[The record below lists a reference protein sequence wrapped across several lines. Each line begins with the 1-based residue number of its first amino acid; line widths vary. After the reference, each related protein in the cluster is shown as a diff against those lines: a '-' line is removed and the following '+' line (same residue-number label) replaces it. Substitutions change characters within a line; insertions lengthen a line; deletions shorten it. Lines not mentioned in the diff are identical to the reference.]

1 MEFPRKTIP
10 DLLDNKKELIF
21 QITDWYI
28 PESDKSRP
36 KKHYDEEQDLYTI
49 LLYGNT
55 ENSETVSVNIID
67 YKPSFYVKAPIEWDE
82 LSDNE
87 YIKRLCKLNTI
98 SQNEKYEAEWQGKKY
113 QKKLSLNNT

>member
-10 DLLDNKKELIF
+10 DLSDNSTELVF

-36 KKHYDEEQDLYTI
+36 KKSYDEEQNLYTI

-55 ENSETVSVNIID
+55 QKCETVSVNIVD
-67 YKPSFYVKAPIEWDE
+67 
-82 LSDNE
+82 
-87 YIKRLCKLNTI
+87 
-98 SQNEKYEAEWQGKKY
+98 
-113 QKKLSLNNT
+113 